1 MMVFHNDAD
10 DDSATTWG
18 RHSEEEESTCL
29 LQIPPQESETSSSFL
44 PSPTTQTL
52 NVLSQ
57 NMDDLRYDS
66 LSSNSQKKNP
76 ISVVEKEKKQGT
88 TSSKKAMT
96 KPAAKTKSKSIST
109 TKLSH
114 ATNKT
119 STTTT
124 TNDDDDNDQDKPR
137 ALVSPNSTLLISL
150 YYFSCSCSSLC
161 YVSSYRRLQKQQ
173 SETIHRVH
181 TIQTILIASTGRSIK
196 TTGFAFPYILTR
208 TPAASWGCASW
219 VLPSSPAVEED
230 PIVVCCIRLDWR
242 SNMESNQAI
251 GSVGH
256 SCRPSNR
263 RYG

>member
-1 MMVFHNDAD
+1 MVFHDDDDDD

-18 RHSEEEESTCL
+18 RHSEEEESTSL
-29 LQIPPQESETSSSFL
+29 PQIPPQESEISSSFL

-66 LSSNSQKKNP
+66 LNSNSQKKNP
-76 ISVVEKEKKQGT
+76 ISLVEKEKKQGA

-96 KPAAKTKSKSIST
+96 KPAATSKSKSIYT
-109 TKLSH
+109 TKQSH

-119 STTTT
+119 ST
-124 TNDDDDNDQDKPR
+124 NNNDDDNDQDKPR
-137 ALVSPNSTLLISL
+137 ALVSPNSTLLTSL
-150 YYFSCSCSSLC
+150 NYFSFSCSSLC

-173 SETIHRVH
+173 SETIHRVQA
-181 TIQTILIASTGRSIK
+181 IQTIRIASTGRSIK

-208 TPAASWGCASW
+208 TPEAYWGCASR
-219 VLPSSPAVEED
+219 VLRSSPAAVEEH
-230 PIVVCCIRLDWR
+230 PIVVSWIRMDWR
-242 SNMESNQAI
+242 ANMESNQAI
-251 GSVGH
+251 GSVGP